1 MEQNNQKSIL
11 QMAQGAFEERVD
23 YEMSRVID
31 NIMDI
36 NTDPTAKRKIT
47 LTITLTPDK
56 ARRIIKVNVTAT
68 SKLAPTDPV
77 ETSLLSQT
85 TQMAKWYS
93 PRMCRKSRTNQHGW
107 RRTGCAQITKTCTGI
122 RGTNNAGRND

>member
-77 ETSLLSQT
+77 ETSLFV
-85 TQMAKWYS
+85 
-93 PRMCRKSRTNQHGW
+93 
-107 RRTGCAQITKTCTGI
+107 
-122 RGTNNAGRND
+122 TNNANGEMVFAEDVPQIPGQINMDGGEQDVPKLLKLVQA